1 MRAVRYTEFGPPSV
15 LNVENIDPLEPKPN
29 EVRVSV
35 DAAGVNPCDALRRE
49 GLWDDELPMIPGSDF
64 AGVVEATGDTSGRY
78 SVGDRVFGT
87 VPMLNVSGSRGD
99 RQGTYAES
107 VVVRTD
113 RIAPLPE
120 DVPFEVGASIGI
132 IGCTAWKALVTFG
145 ELTPG
150 DTCFV
155 HGGTGGVGH
164 VSTQLATAM
173 GADVVATAGE
183 SKLKTAE
190 KFGADVAFSYDSSQ
204 LKEDVLEHYP
214 NGPDVILD
222 HRFGEYAQFDID
234 VANVNCT
241 VAVIGGNYDQPQI
254 TDLTEA
260 IGKDVTIQPFDMFN
274 LDDIAATL
282 GRLSRLLQSGDLT
295 VHVAE
300 TFDLD
305 EAEEAHR
312 TVMEDSF
319 VGKIAITP

>member
-1 MRAVRYTEFGPPSV
+1 MRAVRYAEFGPPSV
-15 LNVENIDPLEPKPN
+15 LNVENIGPLEPKPN

-35 DAAGVNPCDALRRE
+35 EAAGVNPCDALRRE

-64 AGVVEATGDTSGRY
+64 AGVVEATGGASDRY
-78 SVGDRVFGT
+78 NVGDRVFGT

-99 RQGTYAES
+99 RQGTYVES

-120 DVPFEVGASIGI
+120 DIPFEVGGAIGI
-132 IGCTAWKALVTFG
+132 VGCTAWKALVTVG
-145 ELTPG
+145 ELKPG

-164 VSTQLATAM
+164 VAIQLAKAI
-173 GADVVATAGE
+173 GANVVATAGE
-183 SKLKTAE
+183 SKLETAE
-190 KFGADVAFSYDSSQ
+190 KFGADLALSYDSSQ
-204 LKEDVLEHYP
+204 LEEDVLERYP

-222 HRFGEYAQFDID
+222 HRFGEYAQFDVN
-234 VANVNCT
+234 VANTNCT
-241 VAVIGGNYDQPQI
+241 VAVIGGNYDQPRI

-274 LDDIAATL
+274 LNDIAGTL
-282 GRLSRLLQSGDLT
+282 GRLSRLLRADNLT

-300 TFDLD
+300 TFGLG
-305 EAEEAHR
+305 EAADAHR
-312 TVMEDSF
+312 TVMEESF
-319 VGKIAITP
+319 VGKIVVTP